1 MHKCDM
7 YQLVR
12 RMDTNLGV
20 GISTTWPGIAQAISS
35 ERLAP
40 YLRQTHG
47 DLEKTL
53 CLYLWNIAL
62 CESLYPLLNLTE
74 TTLRNKLDAHLAELF
89 GQREWFDLGWLDT
102 RDASKISEAR
112 RKIAGSNRTATPGRM
127 VAELTFGF
135 WTSLLDVRYERTK
148 ILWPHL
154 APKVFAD
161 APRKSRTRKAQ
172 SRYASA
178 IRDLRNRVF
187 HHEPIWHC
195 MHLPAT
201 VNDSK
206 TWLSWLSPEA
216 ASLAKRLDRFHEL
229 MKAGPDLFTHC
240 SIAYVERQ
248 YG

>member
-7 YQLVR
+7 YQLSR
-12 RMDTNLGV
+12 LMDTSLGV
-20 GISTTWPGIAQAISS
+20 DIGAIWPGIAHAVSS

-40 YLRQTHG
+40 YLRQAHG
-47 DLEKTL
+47 DLHKTL

-74 TTLRNKLDAHLAELF
+74 TTLRNKLDAHIAELF
-89 GQREWFDLGWLDT
+89 GQRDWFDLGWLDA
-102 RDASKISEAR
+102 RDALKINEAR
-112 RKIAGSNRTATPGRM
+112 RKIAGSNRLATPGRM

-148 ILWPHL
+148 TLWPHL
-154 APKVFAD
+154 APQVFAY
-161 APRKSRTRKAQ
+161 APRKLRTRKAQ
-172 SRYASA
+172 SRFASA

-195 MHLPAT
+195 MHLPGI
-201 VNDSK
+201 VDDSK

-216 ASLAKRLDRFHEL
+216 AVLAQRLDRFHEL
-229 MKAGPDLFTHC
+229 MEAGPDLFAQS
-240 SIAYVERQ
+240 SIASVGRQ

>member
-1 MHKCDM
+1 MH
-7 YQLVR
+7 QLSWL
-12 RMDTNLGV
+12 MDTNSSVDIG
-20 GISTTWPGIAQAISS
+20 TFWPGIALAVSS

-47 DLEKTL
+47 DLRKTL

-74 TTLRNKLDAHLAELF
+74 TTLRNKLDASLAEMF
-89 GQREWFDLGWLDT
+89 GQRDWFNLGWLDA
-102 RDASKISEAR
+102 RDASKINEAR
-112 RKIAGSNRTATPGRM
+112 RKIAGSNRLATPGRM

-154 APKVFAD
+154 APKVFAC
-161 APRKSRTRKAQ
+161 APRKLRTRKAQ

-195 MHLPAT
+195 LHLPAT
-201 VNDSK
+201 VNNSK

-216 ASLAKRLDRFHEL
+216 ASLAKQLDRFHEL
-229 MKAGPDLFTHC
+229 MEAGPDLVAQSSMAQF
-240 SIAYVERQ
+240 ARQ